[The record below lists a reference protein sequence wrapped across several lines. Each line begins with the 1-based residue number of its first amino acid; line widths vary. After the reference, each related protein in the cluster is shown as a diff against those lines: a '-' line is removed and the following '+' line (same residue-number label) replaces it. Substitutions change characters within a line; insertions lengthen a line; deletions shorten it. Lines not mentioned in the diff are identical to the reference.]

1 MERQTMSEATKDR
14 AERPEEQQSSMPVS
28 QHNQSQGRQTQER
41 EKVQQPPIK
50 MYRTVDRLMV
60 AAPMPGMEPEDIVVE
75 VKPDGRLLL
84 HGELR
89 GLLKDI
95 KELLVDEWSAGYYQ
109 REISLPNS
117 VDGEHANVNYGNGV
131 LVVTLPISQ
140 QNVPAVLTLAKT
152 GAARGERVGNVGHQ
166 TR

>member
-1 MERQTMSEATKDR
+1 
-14 AERPEEQQSSMPVS
+14 
-28 QHNQSQGRQTQER
+28 
-41 EKVQQPPIK
+41 
-50 MYRTVDRLMV
+50 
-60 AAPMPGMEPEDIVVE
+60 
-75 VKPDGRLLL
+75 
-84 HGELR
+84 LR